1 MGSPH
6 ILEHIRIPGF
16 DPGNPV
22 HRRLATLSMRAH
34 KVAKRGERVHKAA
47 KRGKARVLRRIE
59 ARIDRVAAR
68 VWGLSRAELKEIQQ
82 TLRELLE

>member
-1 MGSPH
+1 MVLNY
-6 ILEHIRIPGF
+6 ICIPRF
-16 DPGNPV
+16 NPGNAV
-22 HRRLATLSMRAH
+22 HRRLAALSMRAH
-34 KVAKRGERVHKAA
+34 KVAKRGKGAHKAA

-68 VWGLSRAELKEIQQ
+68 VWGLGRAELKEIQQ